1 MKVSPG
7 EDGTGV
13 VEVEAD
19 DVPLALEGVAEAGI
33 RLEAIPGRDV
43 VIEDGD
49 LERALDELA
58 ERLGGRRDVDED
70 ELVSLEIAGAQRVL
84 VAPGDVARLVSPGL
98 PDRPRRTEAVGTARV
113 IHAHPIHATRVADRA
128 AVVRGDTG
136 SGAGAGLASPA
147 SRSPMHTA
155 CAVQE
160 ARERGKWSEWIERL
174 RGAPLFWW
182 LDSAQVSPR
191 LGRYS
196 YAGADPYLVLRGF
209 GECTELEVRRAVR
222 PDLAPGRSVRRDR
235 PLEALRALLPPPPS
249 AGEDPRFPFLGGAV
263 GYFGYE
269 MAAAFEPVALRA
281 MGDLAL
287 PDLCWLFVDR
297 LLAYDH
303 LEGRIRSIG
312 LGFAAEAGMARERA
326 KRAAARP
333 LPSAAPGP
341 PPCRCAAPGG
351 GSVSFD
357 REGYLKA
364 IARAKRHIEAGDVYQ
379 VCLTR
384 RSGLAFAGDP
394 WRLYRRLRECN
405 PAPFAA
411 YLALG
416 DVTLLSCSP
425 ERFLSLSSDRWVESR
440 PIKGTRPRGEDP
452 VSDRAER
459 QALRISEKDRA
470 ENLMIVDLVRNDL
483 GRVCEIGSVQ
493 VPELMAIDLRDRLP
507 MVSTVRGRREATD
520 VRSAPGRYRRVDDW
534 RIGSAME
541 SRPPRAGA
549 ARHLSGA
556 LGLDLRGGGLCV
568 VIRTSS

>member
-1 MKVSPG
+1 
-7 EDGTGV
+7 
-13 VEVEAD
+13 
-19 DVPLALEGVAEAGI
+19 
-33 RLEAIPGRDV
+33 
-43 VIEDGD
+43 
-49 LERALDELA
+49 
-58 ERLGGRRDVDED
+58 
-70 ELVSLEIAGAQRVL
+70 
-84 VAPGDVARLVSPGL
+84 
-98 PDRPRRTEAVGTARV
+98 
-113 IHAHPIHATRVADRA
+113 
-128 AVVRGDTG
+128 
-136 SGAGAGLASPA
+136 
-147 SRSPMHTA
+147 MHTA

-303 LEGRIRSIG
+303 LEGRICSIG
-312 LGFAAEAGMARERA
+312 LGFAADAGMARERA

-333 LPSAAPGP
+333 LPSAAPGS
-341 PPCRCAAPGG
+341 PPCRRAPPKYRCA
-351 GSVSFD
+351 SLD

-384 RSGLAFAGDP
+384 RSALAFAGDP

-493 VPELMAIDLRDRLP
+493 VPELMAIEP
-507 MVSTVRGRREATD
+507 YATVFQMVSTVRGRLRSDRD
-520 VRSAPGRYRRVDDW
+520 VFDLVRAAFPPGSMTGAPKLA
-534 RIGSAME
+534 AME
-541 SRPPRAGA
+541 IL
-549 ARHLSGA
+549 ARLEPVRRGIYSGA
-556 LGLDLRGGGLCV
+556 LGFLDLRGGAELCV
-568 VIRTSS
+568 VIRTLLLKDGRAFVHSGGGIVADSCPAAEWRESQDKARALLAAVAAARE